1 MTSHAERKDRT
12 RLHVV
17 ARLAC
22 ALLISAFV
30 MAERGHAADLPIPER
45 APASKPQTEPKPSPP
60 AVKPEAA
67 PPPKAERDDFGRL
80 DANCIE
86 ANDGCRNYLR
96 AADGQFDPVNNIGI
110 ACQPKAPVCTKTK

>member
-1 MTSHAERKDRT
+1 MTSRAERKDRN
-12 RLHVV
+12 RLRVV

-22 ALLISAFV
+22 ALLMGAFV
-30 MAERGHAADLPIPER
+30 MAERSHAADLPVPEK
-45 APASKPQTEPKPSPP
+45 APASKPHTEPKPSPP
-60 AVKPEAA
+60 AAKPEAA
-67 PPPKAERDDFGRL
+67 PPKAERDDFDRL

-110 ACQPKAPVCTKTK
+110 ACQPRAPVCTKTK